1 MGAQN
6 AMPFFKPGVLLITPG
21 DREDILLAAGATTFP
36 GSAGNMAGIVLTG
49 GLRPSPAVV
58 KALQTMPIPILLAK
72 TDSYQVASLVHSLTV
87 KTRPADAKKIS
98 LIRDIVAKHIN
109 VKKIIESL

>member
-1 MGAQN
+1 MAERETDRSVSQTVRAQ
-6 AMPFFKPGVLLITPG
+6 
-21 DREDILLAAGATTFP
+21 LALRDQ
-36 GSAGNMAGIVLTG
+36 ILTG